1 MAKFEIKI
9 DTKSIQKKMKAT
21 EEQIKKGVE
30 QGLKVCASEM
40 KVHEQRLINQRTG
53 HGEYEPT
60 GYLKHSVW
68 IMPLDWSPYGAT
80 ITVTNVAKYAL
91 YTELGTGKEASNGN
105 GRLGGWFYPIGDGT
119 YRFTEGMPPKFFV
132 RDTRE
137 YYEDKAPAIIKEQV
151 YRCLR

>member
-1 MAKFEIKI
+1 MGFKVKI
-9 DTKSIQKKMKAT
+9 DTRQLEKKLKVT
-21 EEQIKKGVE
+21 EEQINKGVE

-53 HGEYEPT
+53 HGVYEPT

-68 IMPLDWSPYGAT
+68 IMPLEWSPYGAS

-91 YTELGTGKEASNGN
+91 YTELGTGKYASDGK
-105 GRLGGWFYPIGDGT
+105 GRLGGWVYPVGNGEFV
-119 YRFTEGMPPKFFV
+119 FTEGMPPKFFV

-137 YYEDKAPAIIKEQV
+137 FYKDKAPAIIKEQV
-151 YRCLR
+151 YKCLR